1 MEDTVFL
8 DTLEEEEEEEDMTW
22 ENSVNQ
28 ETIIFILLEY
38 NRLLRDRLRII
49 GDLESKSHEFP
60 I

>member
-8 DTLEEEEEEEDMTW
+8 DTLEVEEEEDMTW

-38 NRLLRDRLRII
+38 NTLLRDRLRII